1 MLDYLKELC
10 LLDGTSGREE
20 KVREYIIS
28 KIKDK
33 CEYKIDPMGNIL
45 ADVKGKNPAKNKVML
60 SAHMDEVGFIVTY
73 ICDNG
78 FLKFNSVGGVD
89 SKVVNGRFVTVGEN
103 RISGVI
109 ASKALHL
116 CEGDE
121 EHKVSELSK
130 LYIDIGASSKEEA
143 EKLVEIGDAVYFKS
157 DFVEF
162 GSSKIKAKAID
173 DRFGCAIMLK
183 MIEETPEFDTTFA
196 FLVQEE
202 VGLRGAGPAAFTV
215 DPDYAIVLEA
225 TTASDISFVSDE
237 DSVCRQGK
245 GAVVFISSNTAYRAI
260 PDRVAYVASKGGQ
273 LGLMRAL
280 ALDLGKYGIR
290 VNAILPGMIKTD
302 RWEKNPD
309 FYRDIPSRFTPIGDV
324 AVGEDVADAVY
335 YFAAHAR
342 NTTGAELTVDGG
354 NTIQLYPIIPKS

>member
-33 CEYKIDPMGNIL
+33 CEYKVDPMGNII

-225 TTASDISFVSDE
+225 TTASDIAFVSDE
-237 DSVCRQGK
+237 DSVCIQGK
-245 GAVVFISSNTAYRAI
+245 GAVVSFMDRSTVYNRDMFKNAFRIAEDKGIAIQPKTTVAGGNDAGAIHKSRGGVYTITIS
-260 PDRVAYVASKGGQ
+260 
-273 LGLMRAL
+273 
-280 ALDLGKYGIR
+280 
-290 VNAILPGMIKTD
+290 LPCRYIHSST
-302 RWEKNPD
+302 
-309 FYRDIPSRFTPIGDV
+309 S
-324 AVGEDVADAVY
+324 VADKRDMNECYKLAKALLEEY
-335 YFAAHAR
+335 ANA
-342 NTTGAELTVDGG
+342 
-354 NTIQLYPIIPKS
+354 